1 MGAGPAGLSA
11 AIVLA
16 RAGLSVRVVDRAKP
30 SNRRPGEVV
39 DGRALRLMAELGVDL
54 AILGTRIGPTLSF
67 WADAGGA
74 ERDPTLS
81 LVGDAFA
88 IDAQALAPALL
99 AAADE
104 AGVSVEREAGRIE
117 VDLENASA
125 RWAAGHAKA
134 GLIVLAA
141 GRTTLRGGRRD
152 ARDRLVG
159 ILSPHP
165 GGASRMVVAAE
176 NDGWWFAAPSPGGGS
191 VLAFMTDADLPPAGA
206 TARAA
211 WLAGKW
217 RKSRIRNEIGGTP
230 DFHLARTTPAATATS
245 IVQHGMRWIAVGD
258 AASSL
263 DPLCGFG
270 IAAALSKG
278 AAIGRLISNGPPE
291 SAFQRYVK
299 AERETFEAFDAQ
311 RRRTYRAADVAHS
324 QAFWRR
330 RVGQCVEHQS
340 AR

>member
-1 MGAGPAGLSA
+1 
-11 AIVLA
+11 
-16 RAGLSVRVVDRAKP
+16 
-30 SNRRPGEVV
+30 
-39 DGRALRLMAELGVDL
+39 MAELGVDF
-54 AILGTRIGPTLSF
+54 ATLGVRLDPTLSF
-67 WADAGGA
+67 WADASGA

-88 IDAQALAPALL
+88 IDAHALAPALL
-99 AAADE
+99 AAAGD
-104 AGVSVEREAGRIE
+104 AGVSVKTEVGRIE

-125 RWAAGHAKA
+125 RWATGHAKA
-134 GLIVLAA
+134 DLIVLAA
-141 GRTTLRGGRRD
+141 GRTALGGGRRD

-159 ILSPHP
+159 ILAPHP

-176 NDGWWFAAPSPGGGS
+176 NDGWWFAAPSPGSGS

-206 TARAA
+206 KARAA

-217 RKSRIRNEIGGTP
+217 RRSRICDEIGGAP

-245 IVQHGMRWIAVGD
+245 TVQHGRRWIAVGD

-270 IAAALSKG
+270 IAAAMSKG

-291 SAFQRYVK
+291 SAFQRYAA

-311 RRRTYRAADVAHS
+311 RRRVYKEADVPHC
-324 QAFWRR
+324 QDFWRR
-330 RVGQCVEHQS
+330 RVGRYVEHEC
-340 AR
+340 AE